1 MEAGGL
7 GDAAEAGVLGGGVG
21 RRGWRVGTGRA
32 ADGRPPR
39 EALLLLR
46 NYEESGQ
53 GGFWS
58 TDVDGRL
65 TYISE
70 AVAQLMGRGGLL
82 GTAFTELFL
91 AADGQD
97 ERQRSL
103 PFLPMRQSRF
113 DKLPLREIGRAHV

>member
-1 MEAGGL
+1 MDISSRMDADGL
-7 GDAAEAGVLGGGVG
+7 GDAANEGTQRGLFG
-21 RRGWRVGTGRA
+21 RIGSRIGTGRA
-32 ADGRPPR
+32 ADARPPR

-53 GGFWS
+53 GWFWS

-82 GTAFTELFL
+82 GTRAE
-91 AADGQD
+91 
-97 ERQRSL
+97 ERRGGKAGVGTGEARVS
-103 PFLPMRQSRF
+103 P
-113 DKLPLREIGRAHV
+113 A